1 MTGVA
6 LALQGDPRRAPL
18 WLNALLLAEKGWG
31 HPEDIWRRKGGVVWA
46 SRQAVLDTAREK
58 KRGRDAQRARSRKN

>member
-31 HPEDIWRRKGGVVWA
+31 HPDDIWKRRGGVVWA

-58 KRGRDAQRARSRKN
+58 KRKRDEAKRKK